1 MNKETKKKL
10 LAPFPAEVV
19 QDPPKGKFGK
29 FVNHAVYVE
38 RLRDCDV
45 EYEWE
50 FEPIIIND
58 KVIGAIGKLTID
70 GKVYQGAGDVEAPAL
85 ARATTG
91 ECLKLAESDAFK
103 RASMRAGLGVELWSG
118 TDDFYMEDTSQ
129 PIQKTGRVKDIVI
142 EKEEQE
148 SLNKAKQDFV
158 SDIESKPNNK
168 QDLAKFMESTVKDEA
183 KREQI
188 KKDIYNDVV
197 SKGFPKD
204 VNAWN
209 SSQLDIFKDEV
220 FNVNESKKTDLEV
233 VEEVFGEVVDKTSDL
248 KICPNTKK
256 VCNDMQ
262 DMRQKKAEAP
272 DGSKIKN
279 LPDFLCQKN
288 DKYNPEAKGCGWGG
302 YIGSSGDKAVPTE
315 WL

>member
-19 QDPPKGKFGK
+19 QNPPKGKFGK

-45 EYEWE
+45 DYEWE

-118 TDDFYMEDTSQ
+118 TDDYYMEDTTQ

-148 SLNKAKQDFV
+148 ALNKAKQNFAKDVGAEEDSV
-158 SDIESKPNNK
+158 SDQLNDILEGMCPDKQIRSELKKKSYDKCIEQGMSKEVDDWSDDEMK
-168 QDLAKFMESTVKDEA
+168 TFLTFFGDLMNDNAELLSAVTTDISDTKMQCPDCKKFES
-183 KREQI
+183 
-188 KKDIYNDVV
+188 
-197 SKGFPKD
+197 
-204 VNAWN
+204 
-209 SSQLDIFKDEV
+209 
-220 FNVNESKKTDLEV
+220 
-233 VEEVFGEVVDKTSDL
+233 VVDNREKKNSDPKFA
-248 KICPNTKK
+248 KI
-256 VCNDMQ
+256 
-262 DMRQKKAEAP
+262 
-272 DGSKIKN
+272 
-279 LPDFLCQKN
+279 PDFACDN
-288 DKYNPEAKGCGWGG
+288 YGADKDGCGKGWWIGG
-302 YIGSSGDKAVPTE
+302 DDFPFEK

>member
-19 QDPPKGKFGK
+19 QNPPKGKFGK

-45 EYEWE
+45 DYEWE

-118 TDDFYMEDTSQ
+118 TDDFYMEDTTQ

-148 SLNKAKQDFV
+148 ALNKAKQNFAKDVGAEEDSV
-158 SDIESKPNNK
+158 SDQLNDILEGMCPDKQIRSELKKKSYDKCIEQGMSKEVDDWSDDEMK
-168 QDLAKFMESTVKDEA
+168 TFLTFFGDLMNDNAELLSAVTTDISDTKMQCPDCKKFES
-183 KREQI
+183 
-188 KKDIYNDVV
+188 
-197 SKGFPKD
+197 
-204 VNAWN
+204 
-209 SSQLDIFKDEV
+209 
-220 FNVNESKKTDLEV
+220 
-233 VEEVFGEVVDKTSDL
+233 VVDNREKKNSDPKFA
-248 KICPNTKK
+248 KI
-256 VCNDMQ
+256 
-262 DMRQKKAEAP
+262 
-272 DGSKIKN
+272 
-279 LPDFLCQKN
+279 PDFACDN
-288 DKYNPEAKGCGWGG
+288 YGADKDGCGKGWWIGG
-302 YIGSSGDKAVPTE
+302 DDFPFEK

>member
-45 EYEWE
+45 DYEWE

-118 TDDFYMEDTSQ
+118 TDDFYMEDTTQ

-148 SLNKAKQDFV
+148 ALNKAKQKFAKDVGAEEDSV
-158 SDIESKPNNK
+158 SDQLNDILEGMCPDKQIRSELKKKSYDKCIEQGMSKEVDDWSDDEMK
-168 QDLAKFMESTVKDEA
+168 TFLTFFGDLMNDNAELLSAVTTDISDTKMQCPDCKKFDS
-183 KREQI
+183 
-188 KKDIYNDVV
+188 
-197 SKGFPKD
+197 
-204 VNAWN
+204 
-209 SSQLDIFKDEV
+209 
-220 FNVNESKKTDLEV
+220 
-233 VEEVFGEVVDKTSDL
+233 VVDNREKKNSDPKFA
-248 KICPNTKK
+248 KI
-256 VCNDMQ
+256 
-262 DMRQKKAEAP
+262 
-272 DGSKIKN
+272 
-279 LPDFLCQKN
+279 PDFACDN
-288 DKYNPEAKGCGWGG
+288 YGADKDGCGKGWWIGG
-302 YIGSSGDKAVPTE
+302 DDFPFEK

>member
-10 LAPFPAEVV
+10 LAPFPKEVV

-45 EYEWE
+45 DYEWE

-118 TDDFYMEDTSQ
+118 TDDFYMEDTTQ

-148 SLNKAKQDFV
+148 ALNKAKQDFAVEIGAEEDSV
-158 SDIESKPNNK
+158 SDQLNDILEGMCPDK
-168 QDLAKFMESTVKDEA
+168 QIRSEL
-183 KREQI
+183 
-188 KKDIYNDVV
+188 
-197 SKGFPKD
+197 
-204 VNAWN
+204 
-209 SSQLDIFKDEV
+209 
-220 FNVNESKKTDLEV
+220 KKTSYDKC
-233 VEEVFGEVVDKTSDL
+233 VEEGMSKEVDDWSDDEMKTFLSFFGDSMNNNAELLSAVTTDISDTKMQCPESSCNKFDTVVDNREKKNSDPKFA
-248 KICPNTKK
+248 KI
-256 VCNDMQ
+256 
-262 DMRQKKAEAP
+262 
-272 DGSKIKN
+272 
-279 LPDFLCQKN
+279 PDFACDN
-288 DKYNPEAKGCGWGG
+288 YGADKDGCGKGWWIGG
-302 YIGSSGDKAVPTE
+302 DDFPFEK

>member
-45 EYEWE
+45 DYEWE

-91 ECLKLAESDAFK
+91 ECLKLAESDSFK

-118 TDDFYMEDTSQ
+118 TDDFYMEDTTQ

-148 SLNKAKQDFV
+148 ALNKAKQNFAKDVGAEEDSV
-158 SDIESKPNNK
+158 SDQLNDILEGMCPDKQIRSELKKKSYDKCIEQGMSKEVDDWSDDEMK
-168 QDLAKFMESTVKDEA
+168 TFLTFFGDLMNDNAELLSAVTTDISDTKMQCPDCKKFDS
-183 KREQI
+183 
-188 KKDIYNDVV
+188 
-197 SKGFPKD
+197 
-204 VNAWN
+204 
-209 SSQLDIFKDEV
+209 
-220 FNVNESKKTDLEV
+220 
-233 VEEVFGEVVDKTSDL
+233 VVDNREKKNSDPKFA
-248 KICPNTKK
+248 KI
-256 VCNDMQ
+256 
-262 DMRQKKAEAP
+262 
-272 DGSKIKN
+272 
-279 LPDFLCQKN
+279 PDFACDN
-288 DKYNPEAKGCGWGG
+288 YGADKDGCGKGWWIGG
-302 YIGSSGDKAVPTE
+302 DDFPFEK

>member
-45 EYEWE
+45 DYEWE

-91 ECLKLAESDAFK
+91 ECLKLAESDSFK
-103 RASMRAGLGVELWSG
+103 RACMRAGLGVELWSG
-118 TDDFYMEDTSQ
+118 TDDFYMEDTTQ

-148 SLNKAKQDFV
+148 ALNKAKQNFAKDVGAEEDSV
-158 SDIESKPNNK
+158 SDQLNDILEGMCPDKQIRSELKKKSYDKCIEQGMSKEVDDWSDDEMK
-168 QDLAKFMESTVKDEA
+168 TFLTFFGDLMNDNAELLSAVTTDISDTKMQCPDCKKFES
-183 KREQI
+183 
-188 KKDIYNDVV
+188 
-197 SKGFPKD
+197 
-204 VNAWN
+204 
-209 SSQLDIFKDEV
+209 
-220 FNVNESKKTDLEV
+220 
-233 VEEVFGEVVDKTSDL
+233 VVDNREKKNSDPKFA
-248 KICPNTKK
+248 KI
-256 VCNDMQ
+256 
-262 DMRQKKAEAP
+262 
-272 DGSKIKN
+272 
-279 LPDFLCQKN
+279 PDFACDN
-288 DKYNPEAKGCGWGG
+288 YGADKDGCGKGWWIGG
-302 YIGSSGDKAVPTE
+302 DDFPFEK

>member
-10 LAPFPAEVV
+10 LAPFPKEVV

-45 EYEWE
+45 DYEWE

-118 TDDFYMEDTSQ
+118 TDDFYMEDTTQ

-148 SLNKAKQDFV
+148 ALNKAKQDFAKEIGAEEDSV
-158 SDIESKPNNK
+158 SDQLNDILEGMCPDK
-168 QDLAKFMESTVKDEA
+168 QIRSEL
-183 KREQI
+183 
-188 KKDIYNDVV
+188 
-197 SKGFPKD
+197 
-204 VNAWN
+204 
-209 SSQLDIFKDEV
+209 
-220 FNVNESKKTDLEV
+220 KKTSYDKCVEQGMSKEV
-233 VEEVFGEVVDKTSDL
+233 DDWSDDEMKTFLSFFGDSMNNNAELLSAVTTDISDTKMQCPESSCNKFDTVVDNREKKNSDPKFA
-248 KICPNTKK
+248 KI
-256 VCNDMQ
+256 
-262 DMRQKKAEAP
+262 
-272 DGSKIKN
+272 
-279 LPDFLCQKN
+279 PDFACDN
-288 DKYNPEAKGCGWGG
+288 YGADKDGCGKGW
-302 YIGSSGDKAVPTE
+302 YIGSKDFPFDK

>member
-45 EYEWE
+45 DYEWE

-118 TDDFYMEDTSQ
+118 TDDFYMEDTTQ

-142 EKEEQE
+142 EKEEQQA
-148 SLNKAKQDFV
+148 LNKAKQNFAKDVGAAEDSV
-158 SDIESKPNNK
+158 SDQLNDILEGMCPDKQIRSELKKKSYDKCIEQGMSKEVDDWSDDEMK
-168 QDLAKFMESTVKDEA
+168 TFLTFFGDLMNDNAELLSAVTTDISDTKMQCPDCKKFES
-183 KREQI
+183 
-188 KKDIYNDVV
+188 
-197 SKGFPKD
+197 
-204 VNAWN
+204 
-209 SSQLDIFKDEV
+209 
-220 FNVNESKKTDLEV
+220 
-233 VEEVFGEVVDKTSDL
+233 VVDNREKKNSDPKFA
-248 KICPNTKK
+248 KI
-256 VCNDMQ
+256 
-262 DMRQKKAEAP
+262 
-272 DGSKIKN
+272 
-279 LPDFLCQKN
+279 PDFACDN
-288 DKYNPEAKGCGWGG
+288 YGADKDGCGKGWWIGG
-302 YIGSSGDKAVPTE
+302 DDFPFEK

>member
-10 LAPFPAEVV
+10 LAPFPVEVV

-45 EYEWE
+45 DYEWE

-118 TDDFYMEDTSQ
+118 TDDFYMEDTTQ

-148 SLNKAKQDFV
+148 ALNKAKQNFAKDVGAEEDSV
-158 SDIESKPNNK
+158 SDQLNDILEGMCPDKQIRSELKKKSYDKCIEQGMSKEVDDWSDDEMK
-168 QDLAKFMESTVKDEA
+168 TFLTFFGDLMNDNAELLSAVTTDISDTKMQCPDCKKFDS
-183 KREQI
+183 
-188 KKDIYNDVV
+188 
-197 SKGFPKD
+197 
-204 VNAWN
+204 
-209 SSQLDIFKDEV
+209 
-220 FNVNESKKTDLEV
+220 
-233 VEEVFGEVVDKTSDL
+233 VVDNREKKNSDPKFA
-248 KICPNTKK
+248 KI
-256 VCNDMQ
+256 
-262 DMRQKKAEAP
+262 
-272 DGSKIKN
+272 
-279 LPDFLCQKN
+279 PDFACDN
-288 DKYNPEAKGCGWGG
+288 YGADKDGCGKGWWIGG
-302 YIGSSGDKAVPTE
+302 DDFPFEK

>member
-10 LAPFPAEVV
+10 LAPFPKEVV

-45 EYEWE
+45 DYEWE

-58 KVIGAIGKLTID
+58 KVIGAKGKLTIE

-85 ARATTG
+85 ARATLG

-103 RASMRAGLGVELWSG
+103 RACMRAGLGVELWSG
-118 TDDFYMEDTSQ
+118 TDDFYMEDTTQ

-148 SLNKAKQDFV
+148 ALNKAKQNFAKDVGAEEDSV
-158 SDIESKPNNK
+158 SDQLNDILEGMCTDKQIRSELKKKSYDKCIEQGMSKEVDDWSDDEMKTFLTFFGDLMNDNAELLSAVTTDISDTKMQCPNCK
-168 QDLAKFMESTVKDEA
+168 KFDS
-183 KREQI
+183 
-188 KKDIYNDVV
+188 
-197 SKGFPKD
+197 
-204 VNAWN
+204 
-209 SSQLDIFKDEV
+209 
-220 FNVNESKKTDLEV
+220 
-233 VEEVFGEVVDKTSDL
+233 VVDNREKKNSDPKFA
-248 KICPNTKK
+248 KI
-256 VCNDMQ
+256 
-262 DMRQKKAEAP
+262 
-272 DGSKIKN
+272 
-279 LPDFLCQKN
+279 PDFACDN
-288 DKYNPEAKGCGWGG
+288 YGADKDGCGKGWWIGG
-302 YIGSSGDKAVPTE
+302 DDLPFEK

>member
-10 LAPFPAEVV
+10 LAPFPKEVV

-45 EYEWE
+45 DYEWE

-85 ARATTG
+85 ARATLG

-118 TDDFYMEDTSQ
+118 TDDFYMEDTTQ

-148 SLNKAKQDFV
+148 ALNKAKQNFAKDVGAEEDSV
-158 SDIESKPNNK
+158 SDQLNDILEGMCPDKQIRSELKKKSYDKCIEQGMSKEVDDWSDDEMK
-168 QDLAKFMESTVKDEA
+168 TFLTFFGDLMNDNAELLSAVTTDISDTKMQCPDCKKFES
-183 KREQI
+183 
-188 KKDIYNDVV
+188 
-197 SKGFPKD
+197 
-204 VNAWN
+204 
-209 SSQLDIFKDEV
+209 
-220 FNVNESKKTDLEV
+220 
-233 VEEVFGEVVDKTSDL
+233 VVDNREKKNSDPKFA
-248 KICPNTKK
+248 KI
-256 VCNDMQ
+256 
-262 DMRQKKAEAP
+262 
-272 DGSKIKN
+272 
-279 LPDFLCQKN
+279 PDFACDN
-288 DKYNPEAKGCGWGG
+288 YGADKDGCGKGW
-302 YIGSSGDKAVPTE
+302 YIGSKDFPFDK

>member
-45 EYEWE
+45 DYEWE

-148 SLNKAKQDFV
+148 ALNKAKQDFAKDVGAEEDSV
-158 SDIESKPNNK
+158 SDQLNDILEGMCPDK
-168 QDLAKFMESTVKDEA
+168 QIRSEL
-183 KREQI
+183 
-188 KKDIYNDVV
+188 
-197 SKGFPKD
+197 
-204 VNAWN
+204 
-209 SSQLDIFKDEV
+209 
-220 FNVNESKKTDLEV
+220 KKTSYDKCIEQGMSKEVDDWSDAEMKTFLTFFGDSLNNNADLLSAV
-233 VEEVFGEVVDKTSDL
+233 TTDISDTKMQCSDCKKFDTVVDNREKKNSDPKFA
-248 KICPNTKK
+248 KI
-256 VCNDMQ
+256 
-262 DMRQKKAEAP
+262 
-272 DGSKIKN
+272 
-279 LPDFLCQKN
+279 PDFACDN
-288 DKYNPEAKGCGWGG
+288 YGADKDGCGKGWWIGG
-302 YIGSSGDKAVPTE
+302 DDFPFEK

>member
-10 LAPFPAEVV
+10 LAPFPKEVV

-45 EYEWE
+45 DYEWE

-118 TDDFYMEDTSQ
+118 TDDFYMEDTTQ

-148 SLNKAKQDFV
+148 ALNKAKQNFAKDIGAEEDSV
-158 SDIESKPNNK
+158 SDQLNDILEGMCPDKQIRSELKKKSYDKCIEQGMSKEVDDWSDDEMK
-168 QDLAKFMESTVKDEA
+168 TFLTFFGDLMNDNAELLSAVTTDISDTKMQCPDCKKFEC
-183 KREQI
+183 
-188 KKDIYNDVV
+188 
-197 SKGFPKD
+197 
-204 VNAWN
+204 
-209 SSQLDIFKDEV
+209 
-220 FNVNESKKTDLEV
+220 
-233 VEEVFGEVVDKTSDL
+233 VVDNREKKNSDPKFA
-248 KICPNTKK
+248 KI
-256 VCNDMQ
+256 
-262 DMRQKKAEAP
+262 
-272 DGSKIKN
+272 
-279 LPDFLCQKN
+279 PDFACDN
-288 DKYNPEAKGCGWGG
+288 YGADKDGCGKGWWIGG
-302 YIGSSGDKAVPTE
+302 DDFPFEK

>member
-10 LAPFPAEVV
+10 LAPFPKEVV

-45 EYEWE
+45 DYEWE

-118 TDDFYMEDTSQ
+118 TDDFYMEDTTQ

-148 SLNKAKQDFV
+148 ALNKAKQNFAKDVGAEEDSV
-158 SDIESKPNNK
+158 SDQLNDILEGMCPDKQIRSELKKKSYDKCIEQGMSKEVDDWSDDEMKMQCPDCK
-168 QDLAKFMESTVKDEA
+168 KFES
-183 KREQI
+183 
-188 KKDIYNDVV
+188 
-197 SKGFPKD
+197 
-204 VNAWN
+204 
-209 SSQLDIFKDEV
+209 
-220 FNVNESKKTDLEV
+220 
-233 VEEVFGEVVDKTSDL
+233 VVDNREKKNSDPKFA
-248 KICPNTKK
+248 KI
-256 VCNDMQ
+256 
-262 DMRQKKAEAP
+262 
-272 DGSKIKN
+272 
-279 LPDFLCQKN
+279 PDFACDN
-288 DKYNPEAKGCGWGG
+288 YGADKDGCGKGWWIGG
-302 YIGSSGDKAVPTE
+302 DDFPFEK

>member
-10 LAPFPAEVV
+10 LAPFPKEVV

-45 EYEWE
+45 DYEWE

-118 TDDFYMEDTSQ
+118 TDDFYMEDTTQ

-148 SLNKAKQDFV
+148 ALNKAKQNFAKDIGAEEDSV
-158 SDIESKPNNK
+158 SDQLNDILEGMCPDKQIRSELKKKSYDKCIEQGMSKEVDDWSDDEMK
-168 QDLAKFMESTVKDEA
+168 TFLTFFGDLMNDNAELLSAVTTDISDTKMQCPDCKKFES
-183 KREQI
+183 
-188 KKDIYNDVV
+188 
-197 SKGFPKD
+197 
-204 VNAWN
+204 
-209 SSQLDIFKDEV
+209 
-220 FNVNESKKTDLEV
+220 
-233 VEEVFGEVVDKTSDL
+233 VVDNREKKNSDPKFA
-248 KICPNTKK
+248 KI
-256 VCNDMQ
+256 
-262 DMRQKKAEAP
+262 
-272 DGSKIKN
+272 
-279 LPDFLCQKN
+279 PDFACDN
-288 DKYNPEAKGCGWGG
+288 YGADKDGCGKGWWIGG
-302 YIGSSGDKAVPTE
+302 DDFPFEK

>member
-1 MNKETKKKL
+1 MDKETKKKL
-10 LAPFPAEVV
+10 LAPFPKEVV

-45 EYEWE
+45 DYEWE

-118 TDDFYMEDTSQ
+118 TDDFYMEDTTQ

-148 SLNKAKQDFV
+148 ALNKAKQDFAKEIGAEEDSV
-158 SDIESKPNNK
+158 SDQLNDILEGMCPDK
-168 QDLAKFMESTVKDEA
+168 QIRSEL
-183 KREQI
+183 
-188 KKDIYNDVV
+188 
-197 SKGFPKD
+197 
-204 VNAWN
+204 
-209 SSQLDIFKDEV
+209 
-220 FNVNESKKTDLEV
+220 KKTSYDKC
-233 VEEVFGEVVDKTSDL
+233 VEEGMSKEVDDWSDDEMKTFLSFFGDSMNNNAELLSAVTTDISDTKMQCPESSCNKFDTVVDNREKKNSDPKFA
-248 KICPNTKK
+248 KI
-256 VCNDMQ
+256 
-262 DMRQKKAEAP
+262 
-272 DGSKIKN
+272 
-279 LPDFLCQKN
+279 PDFACDN
-288 DKYNPEAKGCGWGG
+288 YGADKDGCGKGWWIGG
-302 YIGSSGDKAVPTE
+302 DDFPFEK

>member
-10 LAPFPAEVV
+10 LAPFPKEVV

-45 EYEWE
+45 DYEWE

-118 TDDFYMEDTSQ
+118 TDDFYMEDTTQ

-148 SLNKAKQDFV
+148 ALNKAKQDFAKEIGAEEDSV
-158 SDIESKPNNK
+158 SDQLNDILEGMCPDK
-168 QDLAKFMESTVKDEA
+168 QIRSEL
-183 KREQI
+183 
-188 KKDIYNDVV
+188 
-197 SKGFPKD
+197 
-204 VNAWN
+204 
-209 SSQLDIFKDEV
+209 
-220 FNVNESKKTDLEV
+220 KKTSYDKC
-233 VEEVFGEVVDKTSDL
+233 VEEGMSKEVDDWSDDEMKTFLSFFGDSMNNNAELLSAVTTDISDTKMQCPESSCNKFDTVVDNREKKNSDPKFA
-248 KICPNTKK
+248 KI
-256 VCNDMQ
+256 
-262 DMRQKKAEAP
+262 
-272 DGSKIKN
+272 
-279 LPDFLCQKN
+279 PDFACDN
-288 DKYNPEAKGCGWGG
+288 YGADKDGCGKGWC
-302 YIGSSGDKAVPTE
+302 IGS
-315 WL
+315 

>member
-45 EYEWE
+45 DYEWE

-118 TDDFYMEDTSQ
+118 TDDFYMEDTTQ

-148 SLNKAKQDFV
+148 ALNKAKQKFAKDVGAEEDSV
-158 SDIESKPNNK
+158 SDQLNDILEGMCPDKQIRSELKKKSYDKCIQQGMSKEVDDWSDDEMKTFLTFFGDLMNDNAELLSAVTTDISDTKMQCPDCKKFES
-168 QDLAKFMESTVKDEA
+168 
-183 KREQI
+183 
-188 KKDIYNDVV
+188 
-197 SKGFPKD
+197 
-204 VNAWN
+204 
-209 SSQLDIFKDEV
+209 
-220 FNVNESKKTDLEV
+220 
-233 VEEVFGEVVDKTSDL
+233 VVDNREKKNSDPKFA
-248 KICPNTKK
+248 KI
-256 VCNDMQ
+256 
-262 DMRQKKAEAP
+262 
-272 DGSKIKN
+272 
-279 LPDFLCQKN
+279 PDFACDN
-288 DKYNPEAKGCGWGG
+288 YGADKDGCGKGWWIGG
-302 YIGSSGDKAVPTE
+302 DDFPFEK

>member
-10 LAPFPAEVV
+10 LAPFPKEVV

-45 EYEWE
+45 DYEWE

-103 RASMRAGLGVELWSG
+103 RACMRAAIGVELWSG
-118 TDDFYMEDTSQ
+118 TDDFYMEDTTQ

-148 SLNKAKQDFV
+148 ALNKAKQEFAKDIGAEEDSV
-158 SDIESKPNNK
+158 SDQLNDILEGMCPDK
-168 QDLAKFMESTVKDEA
+168 QIRSEL
-183 KREQI
+183 
-188 KKDIYNDVV
+188 
-197 SKGFPKD
+197 
-204 VNAWN
+204 
-209 SSQLDIFKDEV
+209 
-220 FNVNESKKTDLEV
+220 KKTSYDKC
-233 VEEVFGEVVDKTSDL
+233 VEEGMSKEVDDWSDDEMKTFLSFFGDSMNNNAELLSAVTTDISDTKMQCPESSCNKFDTVVDNREKKNSDPKFA
-248 KICPNTKK
+248 KI
-256 VCNDMQ
+256 
-262 DMRQKKAEAP
+262 
-272 DGSKIKN
+272 
-279 LPDFLCQKN
+279 PDFACDN
-288 DKYNPEAKGCGWGG
+288 YGADKDGCGKGWWIGG
-302 YIGSSGDKAVPTE
+302 DDFPFEK

>member
-10 LAPFPAEVV
+10 LAPFPKEVV

-45 EYEWE
+45 DYEWE

-58 KVIGAIGKLTID
+58 KVIGAKGKLTIE

-85 ARATTG
+85 ARATLG

-103 RASMRAGLGVELWSG
+103 RACMRAGIGVELWSG
-118 TDDFYMEDTSQ
+118 TDDFYMEDTTQ

-148 SLNKAKQDFV
+148 ALNKAKQNFAKDIGAEEDSV
-158 SDIESKPNNK
+158 SDQLNDILEGMCPDKQIRSELKKKSYDKCIEQGMSKEVDDWSDDEMK
-168 QDLAKFMESTVKDEA
+168 TFLTFFGDLMNDNAELLSAVTTDISDTKMQCPDCKKFES
-183 KREQI
+183 
-188 KKDIYNDVV
+188 
-197 SKGFPKD
+197 
-204 VNAWN
+204 
-209 SSQLDIFKDEV
+209 
-220 FNVNESKKTDLEV
+220 
-233 VEEVFGEVVDKTSDL
+233 VVDNREKKNSDPKFA
-248 KICPNTKK
+248 KI
-256 VCNDMQ
+256 
-262 DMRQKKAEAP
+262 
-272 DGSKIKN
+272 
-279 LPDFLCQKN
+279 PDFACDN
-288 DKYNPEAKGCGWGG
+288 YGADKDGCGKGWWIGG
-302 YIGSSGDKAVPTE
+302 DDFPFEK

>member
-45 EYEWE
+45 DYEWE

-118 TDDFYMEDTSQ
+118 TDDFYMEDTTQ

-148 SLNKAKQDFV
+148 ALNKAKQNFAKDVGAEEDSV
-158 SDIESKPNNK
+158 SDQLNDILEGMCTDKQIRSELKKKSYDKCIEQGMSKEVDDWSDDEMK
-168 QDLAKFMESTVKDEA
+168 TFLTFFGDLMNDNAELLSAVTTDISDTKMQCPDCKKFES
-183 KREQI
+183 
-188 KKDIYNDVV
+188 
-197 SKGFPKD
+197 
-204 VNAWN
+204 
-209 SSQLDIFKDEV
+209 
-220 FNVNESKKTDLEV
+220 
-233 VEEVFGEVVDKTSDL
+233 VVDNREKKNSDPKFA
-248 KICPNTKK
+248 KI
-256 VCNDMQ
+256 
-262 DMRQKKAEAP
+262 
-272 DGSKIKN
+272 
-279 LPDFLCQKN
+279 PDFACDN
-288 DKYNPEAKGCGWGG
+288 YGADKDGCGKGWWIGG
-302 YIGSSGDKAVPTE
+302 DDFPFEK

>member
-45 EYEWE
+45 DYEWE

-118 TDDFYMEDTSQ
+118 TDDFYMEDTTQ

-148 SLNKAKQDFV
+148 ALNKAKQNFAKDIGAEEDSV
-158 SDIESKPNNK
+158 SDQLNDILEGMCPDKQIRSELKKKSYDKCIEQGMSKEVDDWSDDEMK
-168 QDLAKFMESTVKDEA
+168 TFLTFFGDLMNDNAELLSAVTTDISDTKMQCPDCKKFES
-183 KREQI
+183 
-188 KKDIYNDVV
+188 
-197 SKGFPKD
+197 
-204 VNAWN
+204 
-209 SSQLDIFKDEV
+209 
-220 FNVNESKKTDLEV
+220 
-233 VEEVFGEVVDKTSDL
+233 VVDNREKKNSDPKFA
-248 KICPNTKK
+248 KI
-256 VCNDMQ
+256 
-262 DMRQKKAEAP
+262 
-272 DGSKIKN
+272 
-279 LPDFLCQKN
+279 PDFACDN
-288 DKYNPEAKGCGWGG
+288 YGADKDGCGKGWWIGG
-302 YIGSSGDKAVPTE
+302 DDFPFEK

>member
-45 EYEWE
+45 DYEWE

-118 TDDFYMEDTSQ
+118 TDDFYMEDTTQ

-148 SLNKAKQDFV
+148 ALNKAKQNFAKDVGAEEDSV
-158 SDIESKPNNK
+158 SDQLNDILEGMCPDKQIRSELKKKSYDKCIQQGMSKEVDDWSDDEMK
-168 QDLAKFMESTVKDEA
+168 TFLTFFGDLMNDNAELLSAVTTDISDTKMQCPDCKKFDS
-183 KREQI
+183 
-188 KKDIYNDVV
+188 
-197 SKGFPKD
+197 
-204 VNAWN
+204 
-209 SSQLDIFKDEV
+209 
-220 FNVNESKKTDLEV
+220 
-233 VEEVFGEVVDKTSDL
+233 VVDNREKKNSDPKFA
-248 KICPNTKK
+248 KI
-256 VCNDMQ
+256 
-262 DMRQKKAEAP
+262 
-272 DGSKIKN
+272 
-279 LPDFLCQKN
+279 PDFACDN
-288 DKYNPEAKGCGWGG
+288 YGADKDGCGKGWWIGG
-302 YIGSSGDKAVPTE
+302 DDFPFEK

>member
-10 LAPFPAEVV
+10 LAPFPKEVV

-45 EYEWE
+45 DYEWE

-118 TDDFYMEDTSQ
+118 TDDFYMEDTTQ

-148 SLNKAKQDFV
+148 ALNKAKQDFAKDIGAEEDSV
-158 SDIESKPNNK
+158 SDQLNDILEGMCPDK
-168 QDLAKFMESTVKDEA
+168 QIRSEL
-183 KREQI
+183 
-188 KKDIYNDVV
+188 
-197 SKGFPKD
+197 
-204 VNAWN
+204 
-209 SSQLDIFKDEV
+209 
-220 FNVNESKKTDLEV
+220 KKTSYDKC
-233 VEEVFGEVVDKTSDL
+233 VEEGMSKEVDDWSDDEMKTFLSFFGDSMNNNAELLSAVTTDISDTKMQCPESSCNKFDTVVDNREKKNSDPKFA
-248 KICPNTKK
+248 KI
-256 VCNDMQ
+256 
-262 DMRQKKAEAP
+262 
-272 DGSKIKN
+272 
-279 LPDFLCQKN
+279 PDFACDN
-288 DKYNPEAKGCGWGG
+288 YGADKDGCGKGWWIGG
-302 YIGSSGDKAVPTE
+302 DDFPFEK

>member
-10 LAPFPAEVV
+10 LAPFPVEVV

-45 EYEWE
+45 DYEWE

-118 TDDFYMEDTSQ
+118 TDDFYMEDTTQ

-148 SLNKAKQDFV
+148 ALNKAKQNFAKDVGAEEDSV
-158 SDIESKPNNK
+158 SDQLNDILEGMCPDKQIRSELKKKSYDKCIEQGMSKEVDDWSDDEMK
-168 QDLAKFMESTVKDEA
+168 TFLTFFGDLMNDNAELLSAVTTDISDTKMQCPDCKKFES
-183 KREQI
+183 
-188 KKDIYNDVV
+188 
-197 SKGFPKD
+197 
-204 VNAWN
+204 
-209 SSQLDIFKDEV
+209 
-220 FNVNESKKTDLEV
+220 
-233 VEEVFGEVVDKTSDL
+233 VVDNREKKNSDPKFA
-248 KICPNTKK
+248 KI
-256 VCNDMQ
+256 
-262 DMRQKKAEAP
+262 
-272 DGSKIKN
+272 
-279 LPDFLCQKN
+279 PDFACDN
-288 DKYNPEAKGCGWGG
+288 YGADKDGCGKGWWIGG
-302 YIGSSGDKAVPTE
+302 DDFPFEK

>member
-10 LAPFPAEVV
+10 LAPFPKEVV

-45 EYEWE
+45 DYEWE

-58 KVIGAIGKLTID
+58 KVIGAKGKLTIE

-85 ARATTG
+85 ARATLG

-103 RASMRAGLGVELWSG
+103 RACMRAGLGVELWSG
-118 TDDFYMEDTSQ
+118 TDDFYMEDTTQ

-148 SLNKAKQDFV
+148 ALNKAKQNFAKDVGAEEDSV
-158 SDIESKPNNK
+158 SDQLNDILEGMCTDKQIRSELKKKSYDKCIEQGMSKEVDDWSDDEMK
-168 QDLAKFMESTVKDEA
+168 TFLTFFGDLMNDNAELLSAVTTDISDTKMQCPDCKKFES
-183 KREQI
+183 
-188 KKDIYNDVV
+188 
-197 SKGFPKD
+197 
-204 VNAWN
+204 
-209 SSQLDIFKDEV
+209 
-220 FNVNESKKTDLEV
+220 
-233 VEEVFGEVVDKTSDL
+233 VVDNREKKNSDPKFA
-248 KICPNTKK
+248 KI
-256 VCNDMQ
+256 
-262 DMRQKKAEAP
+262 
-272 DGSKIKN
+272 
-279 LPDFLCQKN
+279 PDFACDN
-288 DKYNPEAKGCGWGG
+288 YGADKDGCGKGWWIGG
-302 YIGSSGDKAVPTE
+302 DDFPFEK

>member
-10 LAPFPAEVV
+10 LAPFPKEVV

-45 EYEWE
+45 DYEWE

-103 RASMRAGLGVELWSG
+103 RACMRAAIGVELWSG
-118 TDDFYMEDTSQ
+118 TDDFYMEDTTQ

-148 SLNKAKQDFV
+148 ALNKAKQDFAKEIGAEEDSV
-158 SDIESKPNNK
+158 SDQLNDILEGMCPDK
-168 QDLAKFMESTVKDEA
+168 QIRSEL
-183 KREQI
+183 
-188 KKDIYNDVV
+188 
-197 SKGFPKD
+197 
-204 VNAWN
+204 
-209 SSQLDIFKDEV
+209 
-220 FNVNESKKTDLEV
+220 KKTSYDKC
-233 VEEVFGEVVDKTSDL
+233 VEEGMSKEVDDWSDDEMKTFLSFFGDSMNNNAELLSAVTTDISDTKMQCPESSCNKFDTVVDNREKKNSDPKFA
-248 KICPNTKK
+248 KI
-256 VCNDMQ
+256 
-262 DMRQKKAEAP
+262 
-272 DGSKIKN
+272 
-279 LPDFLCQKN
+279 PDFACDN
-288 DKYNPEAKGCGWGG
+288 YGADKDGCGKGWWIGG
-302 YIGSSGDKAVPTE
+302 DDFPFEK

>member
-45 EYEWE
+45 DYEWE

-58 KVIGAIGKLTID
+58 KIIGAIGKLTID

-118 TDDFYMEDTSQ
+118 TDDFYMEDTTQ

-148 SLNKAKQDFV
+148 ALNKAKQDFAKDIGAEKDSV
-158 SDIESKPNNK
+158 SDQLNDILEGMCPDK
-168 QDLAKFMESTVKDEA
+168 QIRSEL
-183 KREQI
+183 
-188 KKDIYNDVV
+188 
-197 SKGFPKD
+197 
-204 VNAWN
+204 
-209 SSQLDIFKDEV
+209 
-220 FNVNESKKTDLEV
+220 KKTSYDKC
-233 VEEVFGEVVDKTSDL
+233 VEEGMSKEVDDWSDDDMKTFLTYFGDSLNNNAELLSAVTTDISDTKIQCPESGCNKFDTVVDNREKRIVTLSL
-248 KICPNTKK
+248 LRYQTLLVTTMVQTKMVVVK
-256 VCNDMQ
+256 V
-262 DMRQKKAEAP
+262 
-272 DGSKIKN
+272 
-279 LPDFLCQKN
+279 
-288 DKYNPEAKGCGWGG
+288 GG
-302 YIGSSGDKAVPTE
+302 
-315 WL
+315 

>member
-10 LAPFPAEVV
+10 LAPFPKEVV

-45 EYEWE
+45 DYEWE

-70 GKVYQGAGDVEAPAL
+70 GNVYQGAGDVEAPAL

-118 TDDFYMEDTSQ
+118 TDDFYMEDTTQ

-148 SLNKAKQDFV
+148 ALNKAKQNFAKDIGAEEDSV
-158 SDIESKPNNK
+158 SDQLNDILEGMCPDKQIRSELKKKSYDKCIEQGMSKEVDDWSDDEMK
-168 QDLAKFMESTVKDEA
+168 TFLTFFGDLMNDNAELLSAVTTDISDTKMQCPDCKKFES
-183 KREQI
+183 
-188 KKDIYNDVV
+188 
-197 SKGFPKD
+197 
-204 VNAWN
+204 
-209 SSQLDIFKDEV
+209 
-220 FNVNESKKTDLEV
+220 
-233 VEEVFGEVVDKTSDL
+233 VVDNREKKNSDPKFA
-248 KICPNTKK
+248 KI
-256 VCNDMQ
+256 
-262 DMRQKKAEAP
+262 
-272 DGSKIKN
+272 
-279 LPDFLCQKN
+279 PDFACDN
-288 DKYNPEAKGCGWGG
+288 YGADKDGCGKGWWIGG
-302 YIGSSGDKAVPTE
+302 DDFPFEK

>member
-10 LAPFPAEVV
+10 LAPFPKEVV

-45 EYEWE
+45 DYEWE

-118 TDDFYMEDTSQ
+118 TDDFYMEDTTQ

-148 SLNKAKQDFV
+148 ALNKAKQEFAKDIGAEEDSV
-158 SDIESKPNNK
+158 SDQLNDILEGMCPDK
-168 QDLAKFMESTVKDEA
+168 QIRSEL
-183 KREQI
+183 
-188 KKDIYNDVV
+188 
-197 SKGFPKD
+197 
-204 VNAWN
+204 
-209 SSQLDIFKDEV
+209 
-220 FNVNESKKTDLEV
+220 KKTSYDKC
-233 VEEVFGEVVDKTSDL
+233 VEEGMSKEVDDWSDDEMKTFLSFFGDSMNNNAELLSAVTTDISDTKMQCPESSCNKFDTVVDNREKKNSDPKFA
-248 KICPNTKK
+248 KI
-256 VCNDMQ
+256 
-262 DMRQKKAEAP
+262 
-272 DGSKIKN
+272 
-279 LPDFLCQKN
+279 PDFACDN
-288 DKYNPEAKGCGWGG
+288 YGADKDGCGKGWWIGG
-302 YIGSSGDKAVPTE
+302 DDFPFEK